1 MKRKEKIGIW
11 MIYLIWVLVAG
22 CSHSEDDAVV
32 PVNKDVKTRLL
43 TFTQVENRG
52 SRAVLNENNHGL
64 SALWKRGDQLGCCN
78 LKLEES
84 IMTLGGISTG
94 TLKALD
100 DKVKNSIF
108 QGEMTCEQNDQ
119 LAVIYPV
126 KNFGFGLE
134 HEPEIRYFVNYTIT
148 LSGQNGSLATLASD
162 YHYMYGV
169 ATVNSVT
176 SSMAEA
182 TGEMKSL
189 LAVCK
194 FSFKDENNNGIS
206 VKELEISYVHDGS
219 GGNQPIYPQSA
230 IVKFYE
236 DGSYSINPVVPND
249 ADYVPSNKSLII
261 QTVPGSDSQYPTDVY
276 VALLPVTTRTFRFE
290 VTDDNRNKYTGV
302 AQATLNAGE
311 YVVASLPL
319 KMKNESGI

>member
-11 MIYLIWVLVAG
+11 MICLIWVLVAG

-52 SRAVLNENNHGL
+52 SRAVLNEDAENGL
-64 SALWKRGDQLGCCN
+64 KALWKRGDQLECCN

-94 TLKALD
+94 TLTARD
-100 DKVKNSIF
+100 SNVVTSIF

-119 LAVIYPV
+119 LAVIYPATDFDYEL
-126 KNFGFGLE
+126 KSGECFAK
-134 HEPEIRYFVNYTIT
+134 YTIILSEQDGT
-148 LSGQNGSLATLASD
+148 LEKLANS

-176 SSMAEA
+176 NSTAEA
-182 TGEMKSL
+182 SGQMQSL

-194 FSFKDENNNGIS
+194 FSFTDGEGNPIS
-206 VKELEISYVHDGS
+206 VKKLEISYFNDGIWGNSQTNPHNDGS
-219 GGNQPIYPQSA
+219 WSNSQTYPQRA
-230 IVKFYE
+230 TVKFYD
-236 DGSYSINPVVPND
+236 DGAYSFDPDASND
-249 ADYVPSNKSLII
+249 QAEVDGPLII
-261 QTVPGSDSQYPTDVY
+261 ELKTAADAVY
-276 VALLPVTTRTFRFE
+276 VALLPVTTRTFHFK
-290 VTDDNRNKYTGV
+290 VTDANDGTYTGK
-302 AQATLNAGE
+302 AMATLQAGE
-311 YVVASLPL
+311 YVVASLPV
-319 KMKNESGI
+319 KK

>member
-1 MKRKEKIGIW
+1 MKGKEKIGIW
-11 MIYLIWVLVAG
+11 MICLIWVLVAG
-22 CSHSEDDAVV
+22 CSHSEDDAAV

-52 SRAVLNENNHGL
+52 SRAVLNEKDNRL
-64 SALWKRGDQLGCCN
+64 SALWKRGDQLRCCN
-78 LKLEES
+78 LSTLEEK
-84 IMTLGGISTG
+84 IMNHEDISTG
-94 TLKALD
+94 RLTAQND
-100 DKVKNSIF
+100 TVATSIF
-108 QGEMTCEQNDQ
+108 QGSMSCEQNDQ

-148 LSGQNGSLATLASD
+148 LSGQNGTLEKLANS

-206 VKELEISYVHDGS
+206 VKKLEISYVYDGS
-219 GGNQPIYPQSA
+219 GGNRPIYPQSA

-236 DGSYSINPVVPND
+236 DGSYSFDPDASND
-249 ADYVPSNKSLII
+249 QAGAVDPLII
-261 QTVPGSDSQYPTDVY
+261 E
-276 VALLPVTTRTFRFE
+276 L
-290 VTDDNRNKYTGV
+290 
-302 AQATLNAGE
+302 
-311 YVVASLPL
+311 
-319 KMKNESGI
+319 

>member
-1 MKRKEKIGIW
+1 MKGKEKIGIW
-11 MIYLIWVLVAG
+11 MICLIWVLAAG
-22 CSHSEDDAVV
+22 CSHSEDDAAV

-52 SRAVLNENNHGL
+52 SRAVLNEDNHGL

-94 TLKALD
+94 TLTARD
-100 DKVKNSIF
+100 SNVVTSIF

-119 LAVIYPV
+119 LAVIYPATDFDYEL
-126 KNFGFGLE
+126 KSGE
-134 HEPEIRYFVNYTIT
+134 YFAKYTIILSEQDGT
-148 LSGQNGSLATLASD
+148 LETLANS

-194 FSFKDENNNGIS
+194 FSFTNGEGHTIR
-206 VKELEISYVHDGS
+206 VKELEISFERNGVQGDIGT
-219 GGNQPIYPQSA
+219 YPQTA
-230 IVKFYE
+230 NVTCN
-236 DGSYSINPVVPND
+236 INQEAVFADAVRSND
-249 ADYVPSNKSLII
+249 PLII
-261 QTVPGSDSQYPTDVY
+261 QTVRGSDSQYPTDVY
-276 VALLPVTTRTFRFE
+276 VALLPVATRTFHFN
-290 VTDDNRNKYTGV
+290 VTDANGGTHTGK
-302 AQATLNAGE
+302 AMATLQAGE
-311 YVVASLPL
+311 YVVASIPV
-319 KMKNESGI
+319 KN

>member
-1 MKRKEKIGIW
+1 
-11 MIYLIWVLVAG
+11 MICLIWVLVAG
-22 CSHSEDDAVV
+22 CSHSEDDAAV

-119 LAVIYPV
+119 LAVIYPATD
-126 KNFGFGLE
+126 FGFGLE
-134 HEPEIRYFVNYTIT
+134 HKPEIRYFVNYTIT

-176 SSMAEA
+176 STTAEA
-182 TGEMKSL
+182 SGKMKSL

-206 VKELEISYVHDGS
+206 VKKLEISYVYDGS
-219 GGNQPIYPQSA
+219 EGNRQIYPQSA

-236 DGSYSINPVVPND
+236 EGTYSINPDVSNDNDGVVDP
-249 ADYVPSNKSLII
+249 LII
-261 QTVPGSDSQYPTDVY
+261 NLDQAANAVY
-276 VALLPVTTRTFRFE
+276 VALLPVTTRTFRFN
-290 VTDDNRNKYTGV
+290 VTDANGNKYTGV

>member
-1 MKRKEKIGIW
+1 MKGKEKIGIW
-11 MIYLIWVLVAG
+11 MICLIWVLAAG

-43 TFTQVENRG
+43 TFTQVGNKG
-52 SRAVLNENNHGL
+52 SRAVLNEKDNRL
-64 SALWKRGDQLGCCN
+64 SALWNSGDQLGCCN

-94 TLKALD
+94 TLTARD
-100 DKVKNSIF
+100 SNVVTSIF
-108 QGEMTCEQNDQ
+108 QGEMTCEQNDR

-126 KNFGFGLE
+126 KNFGFGSE
-134 HEPEIRYFVNYTIT
+134 HKPEIKYFVNYTIT

-162 YHYMYGV
+162 YHYMYGM

-176 SSMAEA
+176 STTAEA
-182 TGEMKSL
+182 SGKMKSL

-206 VKELEISYVHDGS
+206 VKKLEISYVYDGS
-219 GGNQPIYPQSA
+219 EGNRQIYPQSA

-236 DGSYSINPVVPND
+236 EGTYSINPDVSNDNDGVVDP
-249 ADYVPSNKSLII
+249 LII
-261 QTVPGSDSQYPTDVY
+261 NLDPAANEVY
-276 VALLPVTTRTFRFE
+276 VALLPVTTRTFRFN
-290 VTDDNRNKYTGV
+290 VTDANDKVYTGV
-302 AQATLNAGE
+302 AKGTLNAGE
-311 YVVASLPL
+311 FVVASLPV
-319 KMKNESGI
+319 KN

>member
-1 MKRKEKIGIW
+1 MIW
-11 MIYLIWVLVAG
+11 KWMVCLIWVLAAG
-22 CSHSEDDAVV
+22 CSHSGDDDVV

-52 SRAVLNENNHGL
+52 SRAVLNEKDNRL
-64 SALWKRGDQLGCCN
+64 SALWNSGDQLGCCN

-84 IMTLGGISTG
+84 IMTLEGISTG
-94 TLKALD
+94 TLTARD
-100 DKVKNSIF
+100 SNVVTSIF
-108 QGEMTCEQNDQ
+108 QGEMTCEQNDR

-126 KNFGFGLE
+126 KNFGFGSE
-134 HEPEIRYFVNYTIT
+134 HKPEIKYFVNYTIT

-176 SSMAEA
+176 NSTAEA
-182 TGEMKSL
+182 SGKMQSL

-194 FSFKDENNNGIS
+194 FSFTDGEGNPIR
-206 VKELEISYVHDGS
+206 VKELEISFERNGVQGDIGT
-219 GGNQPIYPQSA
+219 YPQTA
-230 IVKFYE
+230 NVTCN
-236 DGSYSINPVVPND
+236 INQEAVFADAVQSND
-249 ADYVPSNKSLII
+249 PLII
-261 QTVPGSDSQYPTDVY
+261 QTVLGSDSQYPTDVY

-290 VTDDNRNKYTGV
+290 VTDDNDKVYTGV

-311 YVVASLPL
+311 YVVASLPV
-319 KMKNESGI
+319 KN

>member
-1 MKRKEKIGIW
+1 MVC
-11 MIYLIWVLVAG
+11 LIWVLAAG

-43 TFTQVENRG
+43 TFMQVENRG
-52 SRAVLNENNHGL
+52 SRAVLNEKDNRL
-64 SALWKRGDQLGCCN
+64 SALWNSGDQLGCCN

-84 IMTLGGISTG
+84 IMTLGRISTG
-94 TLKALD
+94 TLTARD
-100 DKVKNSIF
+100 NNVVSIF

-119 LAVIYPV
+119 LAVIYPATDFD
-126 KNFGFGLE
+126 FGSE
-134 HEPEIRYFVNYTIT
+134 HKPEIRYFVNYTIT

-176 SSMAEA
+176 STTAEA
-182 TGEMKSL
+182 SGKMKSL

-194 FSFKDENNNGIS
+194 FSFTDGEGNPIR
-206 VKELEISYVHDGS
+206 VKELEISFERNGVQGDIGT
-219 GGNQPIYPQSA
+219 YPQTA
-230 IVKFYE
+230 NVTCN
-236 DGSYSINPVVPND
+236 INQEAVFADAVRSND
-249 ADYVPSNKSLII
+249 PLII
-261 QTVPGSDSQYPTDVY
+261 QTGRGSDSQYPTDVY

-290 VTDDNRNKYTGV
+290 VTDANDKVYTGV

-311 YVVASLPL
+311 YVVASLPV
-319 KMKNESGI
+319 KN

>member
-1 MKRKEKIGIW
+1 
-11 MIYLIWVLVAG
+11 MICLIWVLVAG
-22 CSHSEDDAVV
+22 CSHSEDDAAV

-64 SALWKRGDQLGCCN
+64 SALWNSGDQLGCCN
-78 LKLEES
+78 LSTLEEK
-84 IMTLGGISTG
+84 IMNHEDISTG
-94 TLKALD
+94 TLTAQND
-100 DKVKNSIF
+100 NFATSIF
-108 QGEMTCEQNDQ
+108 QGSMSCEQNDQ

-148 LSGQNGSLATLASD
+148 LSGQNGTLEKLANS

-194 FSFKDENNNGIS
+194 FSFKDGEGHTIN
-206 VKELEISYVHDGS
+206 VKELEISYVYDGS
-219 GGNQPIYPQSA
+219 GGNRPIYPQSA

-249 ADYVPSNKSLII
+249 DDGVPLII
-261 QTVPGSDSQYPTDVY
+261 NLKQAAEAVY
-276 VALLPVTTRTFRFE
+276 VALLPVTTRTFHFK
-290 VTDDNRNKYTGV
+290 VTDANGGTYTGK
-302 AQATLNAGE
+302 AMATLQAGE
-311 YVVASLPL
+311 YVVASLPV
-319 KMKNESGI
+319 KN

>member
-1 MKRKEKIGIW
+1 MKGKVMIW
-11 MIYLIWVLVAG
+11 KWMVCLIWVLVAG

-52 SRAVLNENNHGL
+52 SRAVLNEKDNRL
-64 SALWKRGDQLGCCN
+64 SALWNSGDQLRCCN

-100 DKVKNSIF
+100 NKVTSIF

-119 LAVIYPV
+119 LAVIYPATDFDYEL
-126 KNFGFGLE
+126 KSGECFAK
-134 HEPEIRYFVNYTIT
+134 YTIT
-148 LSGQNGSLATLASD
+148 LSGQNGTLETLANR

-176 SSMAEA
+176 NSTAEA
-182 TGEMKSL
+182 SGEMKSL

-206 VKELEISYVHDGS
+206 VKKLEISYVYDGIWGDSQTNPHNDGS
-219 GGNQPIYPQSA
+219 WSNSQTYPQRA
-230 IVKFYE
+230 TVKFYD
-236 DGSYSINPVVPND
+236 DGAYSFDPDASND
-249 ADYVPSNKSLII
+249 QGGGDDPLII
-261 QTVPGSDSQYPTDVY
+261 ELETAADAVY
-276 VALLPVTTRTFRFE
+276 VALLPVTTRTFHFE
-290 VTDDNRNKYTGV
+290 VTDANDKVYTGV
-302 AQATLNAGE
+302 AKGTLNAGE
-311 YVVASLPL
+311 YVVATLPV
-319 KMKNESGI
+319 KN

>member
-1 MKRKEKIGIW
+1 MKGKEKIGIW
-11 MIYLIWVLVAG
+11 MICLIWVLAAG

-43 TFTQVENRG
+43 TFTQVGNKG
-52 SRAVLNENNHGL
+52 SRAVLYEDAKNGL
-64 SALWKRGDQLGCCN
+64 KALWKRGDQLECCN
-78 LKLEES
+78 LT
-84 IMTLGGISTG
+84 TLMDDIIASGGISTG
-94 TLKALD
+94 TLTARD
-100 DKVKNSIF
+100 NNVTSIF
-108 QGEMTCEQNDQ
+108 QGEMTCEQNNQ
-119 LAVIYPV
+119 LAVIYPATDFDYEL
-126 KNFGFGLE
+126 KSGECFAK
-134 HEPEIRYFVNYTIT
+134 YTII
-148 LSGQNGSLATLASD
+148 LSGQDGTLEKLANS

-206 VKELEISYVHDGS
+206 VKKLKISY
-219 GGNQPIYPQSA
+219 GGNGFDGDFGTYPQTA
-230 IVKFYE
+230 NVTCN
-236 DGSYSINPVVPND
+236 INQEAVFADAVRSND
-249 ADYVPSNKSLII
+249 PLII
-261 QTVPGSDSQYPTDVY
+261 RILGSDSQYPKDVY

-290 VTDDNRNKYTGV
+290 VTDDNEKVYTGV
-302 AQATLNAGE
+302 AKGTLNAGE
-311 YVVASLPL
+311 FVVASLPL

>member
-1 MKRKEKIGIW
+1 MIWKW
-11 MIYLIWVLVAG
+11 MICLIWVLVAG

-52 SRAVLNENNHGL
+52 SRAVLNEKDNRL
-64 SALWKRGDQLGCCN
+64 SALWNSGDQLGCCN
-78 LKLEES
+78 LSTLEEK
-84 IMTLGGISTG
+84 IMNHEDISTG
-94 TLKALD
+94 TLAAQN
-100 DKVKNSIF
+100 DKVVTSIF
-108 QGEMTCEQNDQ
+108 QGKMSCKQGDE
-119 LAVIYPV
+119 LAVIYPATD
-126 KNFGFGLE
+126 FGFGLE
-134 HEPEIRYFVNYTIT
+134 HKPEIRYFVNYTIT

-176 SSMAEA
+176 STTAEA
-182 TGEMKSL
+182 SGKMKSL

-206 VKELEISYVHDGS
+206 VKKLEISYVYDGS
-219 GGNQPIYPQSA
+219 EGNRQIYPQSA

-236 DGSYSINPVVPND
+236 EGTYSINPDVSNDNDGVVDP
-249 ADYVPSNKSLII
+249 LII
-261 QTVPGSDSQYPTDVY
+261 NLDPAANEVY
-276 VALLPVTTRTFRFE
+276 VALLPVTTRTFCFE
-290 VTDDNRNKYTGV
+290 VTDDNEKVYTGV

-311 YVVASLPL
+311 YVVATLPV
-319 KMKNESGI
+319 KN

>member
-1 MKRKEKIGIW
+1 M
-11 MIYLIWVLVAG
+11 
-22 CSHSEDDAVV
+22 

-52 SRAVLNENNHGL
+52 SRAVLNEDAENGL
-64 SALWKRGDQLGCCN
+64 LAKWKRGDQLGCCN
-78 LKLEES
+78 LSTLEDD
-84 IMTLGGISTG
+84 INVFKRISTG
-94 TLKALD
+94 TLTAQD
-100 DKVKNSIF
+100 NNVRTSIF
-108 QGEMTCEQNDQ
+108 QGEMNCNQDHR

-134 HEPEIRYFVNYTIT
+134 SGEYFAKYTIT
-148 LSGQNGSLATLASD
+148 LSGQDGTLEKLANS

-194 FSFKDENNNGIS
+194 FSFKDGEGHTIR
-206 VKELEISYVHDGS
+206 VKELEISYVYDGS
-219 GGNQPIYPQSA
+219 GGNRPIYPQSA

-249 ADYVPSNKSLII
+249 DDGVPLII
-261 QTVPGSDSQYPTDVY
+261 NLKQAAEAVY
-276 VALLPVTTRTFRFE
+276 VALLPVTTRTFHFK
-290 VTDDNRNKYTGV
+290 VTDANGNKYTGV

-319 KMKNESGI
+319 KMKNESGF